1 MAVDWKSYLKG
12 LMKIYDEKIDFLDY
26 WKEIHPNDDLK
37 FPKPCELHDETSGHS
52 LAYSPSKKIWSCFGA
67 CKVMGQKVV
76 EYHYRYLKKKNR
88 GITYVKVLRDLRAM
102 FPQLQL
108 PKVMSST
115 DFITPEVS
123 KQLDKNYMKNIEKSL
138 DRTRINKTE
147 IEAILNQDHIDYKN
161 RVNNCE
167 VTEELSKSKIED
179 LEFFKL
185 FTNEYIRRSEQL
197 KDEQK
202 KGE

>member
-1 MAVDWKSYLKG
+1 MAVDWKNYLKG

-76 EYHYRYLKKKNR
+76 EYHYRYLKKKNK
-88 GITYVKVLRDLRAM
+88 GITYVKVLRDLRGM

-108 PKVMSST
+108 PKVLSST
-115 DFITPEVS
+115 EFITPEVN
-123 KQLDKNYMKNIEKSL
+123 KQLNENYIKNIEKSL
-138 DRTRINKTE
+138 ARTHINKDS
-147 IEAILNQDHIDYKN
+147 IQAILEQDHLDYIN
-161 RVNNCE
+161 RVKE
-167 VTEELSKSKIED
+167 EEETEGLSKSRIED

-197 KDEQK
+197 TDEQK